1 MGTYTARSSTFAMSS
16 EAPKKVYSTHKV
28 DKVEF
33 IVDAVLFD
41 MDGTLVDSIGAVEQ
55 AWGGVAKE
63 LNMDPQKVIDHT
75 HGRRATDNLR
85 DLKPELARTP
95 DNEMDPHV
103 QEFEEKIL
111 ASADEYQ
118 NEVRSRRQ
126 SMAEEIRRSRS
137 NSRRASQAASRR
149 DSVVGSA
156 SGTPPQGSTN
166 PASRKSSFA
175 AEVAKRLAFSGLTKS
190 TPINAD
196 KDSGNG
202 SSPQETTSPQGIDEN
217 PFDESDEEI
226 DPDTLDVDTSDLVD
240 RSVKI
245 LPGVRRMIDSIPEGR
260 YAVAT
265 SGASTYCYGALSR
278 VGITPPPVTI
288 TADDKRLKRGKPF
301 PDPFILAAEQLG
313 YDPNNC
319 LVVEDSP
326 SGIKAGVASGA
337 KVIAVCTSHPVEKI
351 NNCGTSYIVPD
362 LEYVTVKVQH
372 DGRLKIMIDSDPV
385 KHDATAASSKA
396 KDDLAEQVRKINLAS
411 SEVKVPSPLAKAV

>member
-1 MGTYTARSSTFAMSS
+1 MS
-16 EAPKKVYSTHKV
+16 EGKKIYSTHKV
-28 DKVEF
+28 DRTEF

-41 MDGTLVDSIGAVEQ
+41 MDGTLVDSIGAVEE
-55 AWGGVAKE
+55 AWGSVAE
-63 LNMDPQKVIDHT
+63 EIGMDRQKVIDHT

-85 DLKPELARTP
+85 DLKPELSKTP
-95 DNEMDPHV
+95 DPEMEPHV

-111 ASADEYQ
+111 ASADEYK

-126 SMAEEIRRSRS
+126 SMAEEIRKSRS

-149 DSVVGSA
+149 GSVANTPPLQNGSA
-156 SGTPPQGSTN
+156 
-166 PASRKSSFA
+166 PASRKNSFA

-190 TPINAD
+190 TPISSEPASMD
-196 KDSGNG
+196 GSPGEASPKD
-202 SSPQETTSPQGIDEN
+202 TTNNGIDEN
-217 PFDESDEEI
+217 PFDESDDEI
-226 DPDTLDVDTSDLVD
+226 DVDALPVDTSDLVD

-245 LPGVRRMIDSIPEGR
+245 LPGVRRMIDAIPDGR

-265 SGASTYCYGALSR
+265 SGATTYCYGALSR
-278 VGITPPPVTI
+278 VGITPPPITI

-313 YDPNNC
+313 YDPKNC

-362 LEYVTVKVQH
+362 LEYVTVKVQK
-372 DGRLKIMIDSDPV
+372 DGRLKIIIDSDPV
-385 KHDATAASSKA
+385 KHDETADKSKA
-396 KDDLAEQVRKINLAS
+396 LDDLAKSVKTM
-411 SEVKVPSPLAKAV
+411 EVKAEIDGIEESKKQASA